1 MQNHSQRLDLEE
13 ALSRLLTMIQ
23 STKKTE
29 IIRLAECDGRILSHD
44 ILAPISLPP
53 FRSSAMDGYSVK
65 RETYLK
71 NPDKEFEVIGSSFAG
86 KPFSGSMGADQ
97 CVRIFT
103 GAVVPDVADMV
114 MLQERTEILSESRV
128 KFFENFEN
136 EDHIREIG
144 NDIEKG
150 TLVAKSKQQVTPY
163 LIASLASLGVTQVPV
178 FARPIVSIFS
188 TGDELTDPENNESD
202 LPLGEIYDANRTALK
217 ALLRDLPIDLVDLG
231 ILPDDK
237 EKMSSS
243 MLQAAK
249 TSDLLVTS
257 GGVSVGDAD
266 HVVDVISEVG
276 KLDFW
281 RLNLKPGKPLAY
293 GSINNTPIIGLPGNP
308 VSTIVTALLLL
319 KPVITHLCGSVPSPP
334 TRLKASLDSELSHQ
348 IGRAEYM
355 RAHFTQKNKEIWV
368 SSNQDQSSNRLSS
381 FLDSNCLIE
390 IPKEEGNVSA
400 GSTVDIIPLNFI

>member
-1 MQNHSQRLDLEE
+1 
-13 ALSRLLTMIQ
+13 MIQ

-319 KPVITHLCGSVPSPP
+319 KPVITHLCGSVPFPP
-334 TRLKASLDSELSHQ
+334 TRLKASLDGELSHQ

>member
-1 MQNHSQRLDLEE
+1 
-13 ALSRLLTMIQ
+13 MIQ

-188 TGDELTDPENNESD
+188 TGDELTDPENNESG

-217 ALLRDLPIDLVDLG
+217 ALLRELPIDLVDLG

-237 EKMSSS
+237 KKMSYS

-334 TRLKASLDSELSHQ
+334 TRLKASLDGEVSHQ
-348 IGRAEYM
+348 MGRAEYM

-400 GSTVDIIPLNFI
+400 ESTVDIIPLNFI

>member
-1 MQNHSQRLDLEE
+1 LDLEE

-319 KPVITHLCGSVPSPP
+319 KPVITHLCGSVPFPP
-334 TRLKASLDSELSHQ
+334 TRLKASLDGELSHQ

>member
-1 MQNHSQRLDLEE
+1 
-13 ALSRLLTMIQ
+13 
-23 STKKTE
+23 
-29 IIRLAECDGRILSHD
+29 
-44 ILAPISLPP
+44 
-53 FRSSAMDGYSVK
+53 MDGYSVK

-319 KPVITHLCGSVPSPP
+319 KPVITHLCGSVPFPP
-334 TRLKASLDSELSHQ
+334 TRLKASLDGELSHQ